1 VLLPGDFWMSTTPAE
16 RVAAE
21 GKLPGLVSG
30 ELGKTGGAIAWS
42 SFFFALLQSVCTF
55 FIAVNG
61 LRLVIG
67 AGALA
72 ISAGFVTDLTR
83 FHQSWLR
90 LPMLSLALVGAVVNI
105 AVLIQIRVLRN
116 RPASQ
121 WRQRPLSAGKIRME
135 RVQWVLSILT
145 LVLLGVEEYL
155 HLKLKG
161 QV

>member
-1 VLLPGDFWMSTTPAE
+1 MPTTPAE
-16 RVAAE
+16 RVDAE
-21 GKLPGLVSG
+21 SKLPGLVSG
-30 ELGKTGGAIAWS
+30 ELEKTGGVIAWS

-72 ISAGFVTDLTR
+72 ISAGFVTDLIR

-121 WRQRPLSAGKIRME
+121 WRQQPLSAGKIRME
-135 RVQWVLSILT
+135 RMQWVLSILT
-145 LVLLGVEEYL
+145 LVLLGAEEYL

>member
-1 VLLPGDFWMSTTPAE
+1 MSTTSAE

-90 LPMLSLALVGAVVNI
+90 LPMLSLALVGAVLNI

-135 RVQWVLSILT
+135 RVQWVLSVLT